1 MTLCFCHVILSLPYL
16 SIFLSVYFRKLKQ
29 LQQAQTIV
37 TNTIICTNCGGA
49 GHLSKDCKQS
59 RPGDTFR
66 NMIQENTDKAK
77 MDSEVNKNNI

>member
-1 MTLCFCHVILSLPYL
+1 LFSFTYC
-16 SIFLSVYFRKLKQ
+16 RKLKQ

-37 TNTIICTNCGGA
+37 TNTIICSNCGGA

-66 NMIQENTDKAK
+66 NMMQENTDKAK
-77 MDSEVNKNNI
+77 MDSEVIKNYPEHIKK